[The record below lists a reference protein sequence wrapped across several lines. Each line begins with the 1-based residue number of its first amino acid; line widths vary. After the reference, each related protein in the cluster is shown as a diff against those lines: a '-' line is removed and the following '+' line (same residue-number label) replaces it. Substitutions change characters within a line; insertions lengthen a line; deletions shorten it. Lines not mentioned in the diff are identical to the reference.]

1 LRTENNPGSATD
13 PVTTGSIPALGRG
26 PRRKDALDTVDRTII
41 SALRANARIPYADLA
56 RLVGLSGPSVADRVK
71 RLEQLEGMANVFPG
85 VERSFAI
92 QAGRELRVLVQSRE
106 VTDGDATA
114 LAASIAGKIEK
125 ELQYPGQIKVVVIR
139 EIRAVDFAR

>member
-1 LRTENNPGSATD
+1 LQAADAISGARPGARREKLETYLR
-13 PVTTGSIPALGRG
+13 
-26 PRRKDALDTVDRTII
+26 
-41 SALRANARIPYADLA
+41 
-56 RLVGLSGPSVADRVK
+56 
-71 RLEQLEGMANVFPG
+71 RLEQLEAMANAFHG

-125 ELQYPGQIKVVVIR
+125 DLQYPGQIKVVVIR
-139 EIRAVDFAR
+139 EIRAVDIAR